1 MQNKGLVKI
10 VALLMVVLSA
20 WYLSFTFVSSRYTSA
35 AKEYAQG
42 DPMKE
47 IRYLDSLSN
56 KTVWFGHTLKEVRAQ
71 EIGLGLDLKGGMNV
85 VLELNQADVLRSL
98 SGNSQ
103 DPNFLK
109 AIEEANKKKTQ
120 SQKDFVTLFIEEF
133 HKADPGA
140 RLAAIFSTLE
150 LKDRIPTTASDSDV
164 EQVLRSEVNDAIDS
178 SFKVLRN
185 RIDRFGVV
193 APNIQRLENNS
204 RILIELPGIKE
215 PERVRKLLQGAA
227 NLEFWETA
235 DMSEVFRPL
244 LNANDA
250 LAALNKRGS
259 RQEVET
265 PAEVAAPEAEAET
278 APAETEAAPA
288 EADSTD
294 LSQQVQAQSG
304 TESQLSAEDQKR
316 DNPLLSVLSLN
327 ANVNGQAAPGAIVGY
342 AQAADM
348 AMIDSLLSIPEVKAQ
363 LPRNIYLRWSAKPYS
378 EEGKVYALYALK
390 SSKRDGS
397 AALSGE
403 VVTEARAEVNNH
415 VGRSDVGVSMHMN
428 NEGAKQWARLTRD
441 NVGKQVAI
449 VLDGLV
455 YSAPVVNGEIPN
467 GVSSITGN
475 FTPDEANDLANTL
488 KSGKMAASVDIVQE
502 DIIGPSLGKE
512 AIKAGIISFVIA
524 LIILMLYMCLVYG
537 LLPGMVVN
545 LALVLNFFFTLG
557 ILASLHAVLT
567 LAGIAG
573 LVLTLAMAVDAN
585 VLIFERIKEELAA
598 GKNMQRAIKD
608 GYGNAFSA
616 IIDSNVTTIITGIIL
631 FMFGTGPIRG
641 FATTLV
647 VGLICSFITAVFI
660 TRLIFEALAKRGKM
674 DKTTF
679 TTAISK
685 NFLKNPSVNF
695 LAKRKISAAVFGLL
709 IAAGIVALATIG
721 LNAGIDFT
729 GGRNYIVKFDK
740 NVSTAEVAS
749 MLNDELAGNVRV
761 INIGTPDQVRISTN
775 YRITDTDPNTDEEIE
790 KLVFEGVKSLLPE
803 GTSFDAFVD
812 KYVQSS
818 QKVGATMADDIQRDA
833 LIAVAISLIFMALY
847 ILIRFRDI
855 AFSAGAFVSVT
866 VNTFSIIALYAIL
879 WKIMPFSME
888 VDTTFIAA
896 LLAIIGYSIND
907 TVVVF
912 DRIREVSGIYPN
924 KNKREVFNNALNSTL
939 ARTIN
944 TSLTTLITIIVIFIL
959 GGPTIRSFTFAMI
972 LGVVIGTISTLFVA
986 SPIAYLIASRKERNK
1001 EEK

>member
-20 WYLSFTFVSSRYTSA
+20 WYLSFSFVSSRYTSA

-56 KTVWFGHTLKEVRAQ
+56 KTVWFGYTLKEVRAQ

-150 LKDRIPTTASDSDV
+150 LKDRISTTASDSDV
-164 EQVLRSEVNDAIDS
+164 EKVLRSEVNEAIDS

-250 LAALNKRGS
+250 LATLNRRS
-259 RQEVET
+259 SLQETEIAVAEET
-265 PAEVAAPEAEAET
+265 PAAEEET
-278 APAETEAAPA
+278 PSVETEKAVA

-294 LSQQVQAQSG
+294 LSQQVQAQAG
-304 TESQLSAEDQKR
+304 TEPEVSSEEQKR
-316 DNPLLSVLSLN
+316 DNPLLSILSLN
-327 ANVNGQAAPGAIVGY
+327 ASVNGEAAPGAIVGY

-348 AMIDSLLSIPEVKAQ
+348 AVIDSLLSIPEVKAQ
-363 LPRNIYLRWSAKPYS
+363 LPRNIYLKWSAKPYS

-428 NEGAKQWARLTRD
+428 NEGAKQWARITRD

-475 FTPDEANDLANTL
+475 FSMDEANDLANTL

-512 AIKAGIISFVIA
+512 AIKAGVISFIIA
-524 LIILMLYMCLVYG
+524 LVILMLYMCLVYG

-660 TRLIFEALAKRGKM
+660 TRLIFESMAKKGKM
-674 DKTTF
+674 DKITF
-679 TTAISK
+679 TTGISK
-685 NFLKNPSVNF
+685 NFLKNPAVNF
-695 LAKRKISAAVFGLL
+695 LGKKKISFSAFGALL
-709 IAAGIVALATIG
+709 AIGIVALFTVK

-729 GGRNYIVKFDK
+729 GGRNYIVKFDQ
-740 NVSTAEVAS
+740 NVSTVEVAS
-749 MLNDELAGNVRV
+749 MLSDELEGNVRV

-775 YRITDTDPNTDEEIE
+775 YRITDTDPNTDEDVE
-790 KLVFEGVKSLLPE
+790 KLVFEGVKSLLPA
-803 GTSFDAFVD
+803 GTSFDTFVD

-833 LIAVAISLIFMALY
+833 LIAVTISLIFMALY

-855 AFSAGAFVSVT
+855 AFSVGAFVSVT
-866 VNTFSIIALYAIL
+866 LNTFSIIALYAIL

-924 KNKREVFNNALNSTL
+924 KNKKDVFNNALNSTL

-986 SPIAYLIASRKERNK
+986 SPIAYMIASRKEKNR

>member
-164 EQVLRSEVNDAIDS
+164 EKVLRSEVNDAIDS

-598 GKNMQRAIKD
+598 GKNMQRSIKD

-695 LAKRKISAAVFGLL
+695 LAKRKISATVFGLL
-709 IAAGIVALATIG
+709 IAAGIAALATIG

-775 YRITDTDPNTDEEIE
+775 YRITDTNPNTDEEIE

>member
-164 EQVLRSEVNDAIDS
+164 EKVLRSEVNDAIDS

-986 SPIAYLIASRKERNK
+986 SPIAYLIASRKERNR